1 MQSTDAMTSPAGAI
15 AAVGPASSIDE
26 VIERMHRIDAAL
38 PADDGV
44 AYFNRLYLKVTETVR
59 DRTRGSSFEDP
70 RYLER
75 LDVVFAN
82 RYFAAYDADAERRG
96 CPDAWAPLFDKRT
109 RPHTDPIQ
117 FALAGMNAHINND
130 LPIAVVDTS
139 RELGSPPQHDSPQ
152 CRDYHKVNGLLGDV
166 EELMKAW
173 FVTGVIAR
181 VDVACGK
188 LDDAFAMW
196 SISAAREIAWLQ
208 AHMLWRLRDEL
219 HLTSDDEHLLGRV
232 VNLAGNGLLV

>member
-1 MQSTDAMTSPAGAI
+1 M
-15 AAVGPASSIDE
+15 GPANSIDE
-26 VIERMHRIDAAL
+26 VIERMHQIDAAL

-59 DRTRGSSFEDP
+59 ERTLNSSFEDP
-70 RYLER
+70 RYLQR

-82 RYFAAYDADAERRG
+82 RYFAAYDADAAGGR
-96 CPDAWAPLFDKRT
+96 CPDAWAPLFGKR
-109 RPHTDPIQ
+109 RPPHTDPIQ

-139 RELGSPPQHDSPQ
+139 RELGSPPLHDSPQ
-152 CRDYHKVNGLLGDV
+152 CRDYHKVNGLLSDV
-166 EELMKAW
+166 EQLMKDW
-173 FVTGVIAR
+173 FVSGVVAR
-181 VDVACGK
+181 LDAACGK
-188 LDDAFAMW
+188 LDDSFAMW

-208 AHMLWRLRDEL
+208 AHMLWKLRDEL
-219 HLTSDDEHLLGRV
+219 HLTTDYEHLLGRL

>member
-1 MQSTDAMTSPAGAI
+1 MTSSPAATT
-15 AAVGPASSIDE
+15 ALGPASSIDE
-26 VIERMHRIDAAL
+26 VIERMHVIDAAL
-38 PADDGV
+38 PTDDGV

-59 DRTRGSSFEDP
+59 ERTHGSSFEDP

-82 RYFAAYDADAERRG
+82 RYFAAYDADLEQSG
-96 CPDAWAPLFDKRT
+96 CPDAWAPLFNKRA

-130 LPIAVVDTS
+130 LPIAVVDTG
-139 RELGSPPQHDSPQ
+139 RELASPPLHDSPQ
-152 CRDYHKVNGLLGDV
+152 CRDYHKVNGLLSDV
-166 EELMKAW
+166 EALMKKW
-173 FVTGVIAR
+173 FVNGAIAR
-181 VDVACGK
+181 IDVACGK
-188 LDDAFAMW
+188 LDDVFAMW

-208 AHMLWRLRDEL
+208 AHMLWKLRNEL
-219 HLTSDDEHLLGRV
+219 HLTADYERLLGRV